1 MKRFQDKVAIVTGA
15 GRGLGAQYARDLAQE
30 GAVVALWDIHA
41 GNLEKVKGEIEAQGE
56 RAVAAR
62 VDITDYTQVEKA
74 VEEIV
79 AQFGKVDI
87 LINNAAFH
95 KSQPVAETSI
105 EDWKRQIDTNLNG
118 SFYCTRAVLPH
129 MLAQGYGKI
138 LNIASAAAKV
148 FFPGFGAYSASKAGI
163 VGFSNV
169 LSEEVKLKNINV
181 NSIYL
186 GMTNTEYTRER
197 LSHDAA
203 VTISLDEMLQP
214 PEVSKVVLFLV
225 SDEAA
230 PIKGAAIDVFGNRY

>member
-41 GNLEKVKGEIEAQGE
+41 GNLETVKGEIEARGG
-56 RAVAAR
+56 RAVAAV
-62 VDITDYTQVEKA
+62 VDISDYAQVEKA
-74 VEEIV
+74 VEEIA
-79 AQFGKVDI
+79 AQFGRVDI

-95 KSQPVAETSI
+95 KSQPIVETSI

-118 SFYCTRAVLPH
+118 CFYCTKAVLPH
-129 MLAQGYGKI
+129 MLAQKYGKI

-148 FFPGFGAYSASKAGI
+148 CFPGFGAYSASKAGI

-203 VTISLDEMLQP
+203 VTIPLEEMLQP

-230 PIKGAAIDVFGNRY
+230 PIKGAAIDVYGNRY